1 LDFFDRFEAV
11 RARHDVLQHSFYQ
24 RWSAGDLSLDELA
37 IYAGEYRHA
46 VLALAGAASG
56 ASAAAR
62 ASAPELAPM
71 LADHAA
77 EEADHVGLWDDFAR
91 AVGARLDGEPRAE
104 TSACARAWVG
114 PADRPLLESLVVLYA
129 IESGQPAIADVKRQG
144 LRDFYGITDPAATA
158 YFDVHVERD
167 VEHAA
172 AGRELI
178 AARLSEVDEGAREAQ
193 ESHLLTQAEAALRA
207 NWLLLDGVER
217 G

>member
-1 LDFFDRFEAV
+1 VDFFDRFEDV

-24 RWSAGDLSLDELA
+24 RWSAGELSLDELA
-37 IYAGEYRHA
+37 TYAGEYRHA
-46 VLALAGAASG
+46 VVALAAAASG

-62 ASAPELAPM
+62 TSAPELAPV
-71 LADHAA
+71 LAEHAS
-77 EEADHVGLWDDFAR
+77 EEAEHVALWDDFAR
-91 AVGARLDGEPRAE
+91 AVGARPGGEPRAE
-104 TSACARAWVG
+104 SAACARAWAG
-114 PADRPLLESLVVLYA
+114 DGDRPLLDSLVVLYA

-144 LRDFYGITDPAATA
+144 LRDNYAITDPVATA

-178 AARLSEVDEGAREAQ
+178 AARLGDADQRA
-193 ESHLLTQAEAALRA
+193 LLTQAEAALRA